1 MCNIETISNIPNELL
16 FVGCIYKSP
25 ELFVEYGQHTKSKY
39 DFYDEAT
46 RFFYDSAE
54 IMFTTR
60 TQTFNKNTVTTFM
73 TEDKERLGLFKKYGG
88 WKTIEEWEKLAVVDD
103 VKNYYEILKKYS
115 LLREYQRN
123 GFDIEKIVNHKKFE
137 TFNAMDIYRLI
148 RGKAD
153 RIHTVILTNSECEVL
168 NKNTKVTLQNHM
180 KKPEMGLRIP
190 FPILNE
196 VFRGMKRKT
205 LMASGMV
212 TNAGKTRL
220 MTFIIAYVALV
231 LHQKVFVL
239 LNEMTVD
246 EMRDALITT
255 VINNPEFQELHGIKL
270 SKIENELVLG
280 LYRDNDGNLMYQKT
294 NDDGEPIET
303 VDEYIERVSKES
315 DEYNK
320 VMEIADWIDSELQSS
335 IFIKDI
341 SDGFDD
347 KTLEFEIRKANMTL
361 GTNYWFYDTFK
372 SDTDDTGDWA
382 AMMVTATKLAALA
395 KDTNTFGYLSIQLTD
410 DALSIDPDRLTSNL
424 IANCKGIKRVFYT
437 MILFKEIMPAEF
449 KKYNYLKFDEDWGD
463 PAPKQLQEKHRYYC
477 CNVDKNRFGRKCKLL
492 FELNLDTNI
501 WTELGELVRK

>member
-1 MCNIETISNIPNELL
+1 
-16 FVGCIYKSP
+16 
-25 ELFVEYGQHTKSKY
+25 
-39 DFYDEAT
+39 
-46 RFFYDSAE
+46 
-54 IMFTTR
+54 
-60 TQTFNKNTVTTFM
+60 
-73 TEDKERLGLFKKYGG
+73 
-88 WKTIEEWEKLAVVDD
+88 
-103 VKNYYEILKKYS
+103 
-115 LLREYQRN
+115 
-123 GFDIEKIVNHKKFE
+123 
-137 TFNAMDIYRLI
+137 MDIYRLI

-180 KKPEMGLRIP
+180 KKPDMGLRIP

-280 LYRDNDGNLMYQKT
+280 LYRDNDGNLIYQKT

-449 KKYNYLKFDEDWGD
+449 KKYNYLKFNEDWGD